1 MSDGRAVPSI
11 TRRSAYA
18 VALRG
23 LKFALNLLR
32 TAVGSSRAVRALES
46 ALLELEKE
54 SAGVPYDRRDPRQYE
69 SPLI

>member
-1 MSDGRAVPSI
+1 MTAPAM

-32 TAVGSSRAVRALES
+32 SAVGPSKAVRALET

-54 SAGVPYDRRDPRQYE
+54 SVGVPYDRRDPRQYE